1 MTDCSIPGCKI
12 FVSPNQEKTTK
23 GLYGKP
29 YCKDHEV
36 QANIDAKKETEAL
49 MTPRAKVRA
58 LLARKGFIEQSV
70 PGFYLLDDG
79 STKIAVDL
87 NHQVAF
93 PGVPV
98 IGTLQVNGDIQEE
111 GHGINRIDD
120 LRREIEGI
128 LKSKGAGNSK
138 KSPPAPVEK
147 NKEVPQQSEK
157 TEQYHEEEHK
167 KAEAGKATKVKEYD
181 TGSEK
186 PEVIIPGNVL
196 AILEKYGWAVNGDV
210 ATKFI
215 NDHSATIDL
224 SKLNQG
230 GKAVEVAGYMYQH
243 GQNNVIDAELKSL
256 FGEIAN
262 PKKQERKPAEKPSAP
277 TPPAPDAHETALAR
291 IRDVELTPETII
303 KYLCPDASFEEAV
316 LFLQVCKHRN
326 LNPFIPGEV
335 FLIKYDKMQPAA
347 TVVGKYA
354 FTKKADAHPDF
365 RGYHAGIIV
374 LSTEGKIEE
383 REGTFYLPRGKNTR
397 EGDVFETLLGGWAR
411 VKRQNR
417 EDTISKVA
425 LHECVRYKK
434 DGQLTRAWQEQPAT
448 QISKTAVV
456 RALRDAFPAELGGIY
471 VDGEVVEV
479 N

>member
-1 MTDCSIPGCKI
+1 MTNCSIQGCKVFI
-12 FVSPNQEKTTK
+12 SPNQEKTTK

-49 MTPRAKVRA
+49 MTPRAIVLA
-58 LLARKGFIEQSV
+58 LLARRGFVEQSV
-70 PGFYLLDDG
+70 PGFFLLDDG

-87 NHQVAF
+87 NHQVTF

-98 IGTLQVNGDIQEE
+98 IGVLQVNGDIVEE
-111 GHGINRIDD
+111 GHGISRIDD

-128 LKSKGAGNSK
+128 LKSKAAGKEK
-138 KSPPAPVEK
+138 KTSAPIEEK
-147 NKEVPQQSEK
+147 
-157 TEQYHEEEHK
+157 HEEEHK
-167 KAEAGKATKVKEYD
+167 KEETGKDEKVEKHD
-181 TGSEK
+181 TGPEK
-186 PEVIIPGNVL
+186 PEVIVPGNVL
-196 AILEKYGWAVNGDV
+196 AILEKYDWTIDGNAAAKTIDGHDV
-210 ATKFI
+210 M
-215 NDHSATIDL
+215 IDL
-224 SKLNQG
+224 SKLNQRG
-230 GKAVEVAGYMYQH
+230 RAVEVGGYPYQF
-243 GQNNVIDAELKSL
+243 GQNIIDAELKSL
-256 FGEIAN
+256 FGEISN
-262 PKKQERKPAEKPSAP
+262 PKKQERKAAEKLPAP
-277 TPPAPDAHETALAR
+277 TPPAFDAHENALAR
-291 IRDVELTPETII
+291 IRDVELTPENII
-303 KYLCPDASFEEAV
+303 NILCKDATLEEAI
-316 LFLQVCKHRN
+316 LFLQVCKHRK

-335 FLIKYDKMQPAA
+335 FLIKYSKTQPAA

-365 RGYHAGIIV
+365 RGYQAGIIV
-374 LSTEGKIEE
+374 LNTEGKIEE

-411 VKRQNR
+411 VKRANR
-417 EDTISKVA
+417 EDTIAKVA
-425 LHECVRYKK
+425 LHECIRYKQ
-434 DGQLTRAWQEQPAT
+434 DGQPTRAWVEQPAT

>member
-1 MTDCSIPGCKI
+1 MTNCSIQGCKI
-12 FVSPNQEKTTK
+12 FVSPNQEKITK

-29 YCKDHEV
+29 YCKDHEA

-49 MTPRAKVRA
+49 MTPRAKVLA
-58 LLARKGFIEQSV
+58 LLARRGFVEQSV
-70 PGFYLLDDG
+70 PGFYLHDDG

-87 NHQVAF
+87 NHQVTF

-98 IGTLQVNGDIQEE
+98 VGVLQVNGDIIEE

-128 LKSKGAGNSK
+128 LKSKAAGKEK
-138 KSPPAPVEK
+138 KTSAPIEEK
-147 NKEVPQQSEK
+147 
-157 TEQYHEEEHK
+157 HEEEHK
-167 KAEAGKATKVKEYD
+167 KEETGKDEKVEKHD
-181 TGSEK
+181 TGPEK
-186 PEVIIPGNVL
+186 PEVIVPGNVL
-196 AILEKYGWAVNGDV
+196 AILEKYGWTIEGDV
-210 ATKFI
+210 AKKYI
-215 NDHSATIDL
+215 NDHSAVIDL
-224 SKLNQG
+224 SKLDQR
-230 GKAVEVAGYMYQH
+230 GKAVEVAGYSYQF

-256 FGEIAN
+256 FGDIAN
-262 PKKQERKPAEKPSAP
+262 PKKQERKAAEK
-277 TPPAPDAHETALAR
+277 PPAPDAHENALAR

-303 KYLCPDASFEEAV
+303 KYLCPEATFEEAV

-335 FLIKYDKMQPAA
+335 FLIKYDKGEPAD

-374 LSTEGKIEE
+374 MNTEGKIEE
-383 REGTFYLPRGKNTR
+383 REGTFYLPKGKNAK

-411 VKRQNR
+411 VRRANR
-417 EDTISKVA
+417 EDIISKVA
-425 LHECVRYKK
+425 LHECIRYKK
-434 DGQLTRAWQEQPAT
+434 DGSPTRSWREQPAT
-448 QISKTAVV
+448 QISKTALV

-471 VDGEVVEV
+471 TDGEVVEV